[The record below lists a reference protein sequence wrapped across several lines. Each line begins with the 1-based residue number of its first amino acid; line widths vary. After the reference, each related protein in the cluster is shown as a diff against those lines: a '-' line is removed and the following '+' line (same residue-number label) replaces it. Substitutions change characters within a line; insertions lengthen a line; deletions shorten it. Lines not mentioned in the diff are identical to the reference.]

1 MLIPINN
8 VVRFGVPIAST
19 YYNTETCKLLED
31 SCCGRNL
38 PSMDYL
44 SCGVDNPN
52 RISTVIG
59 RVSELFVVSS
69 ETKSRSRSSKT
80 KIGRASCR
88 ERV

>member
-19 YYNTETCKLLED
+19 YYNTETCKLLEGGY
-31 SCCGRNL
+31 CGKNP

-52 RISTVIG
+52 RIGTV
-59 RVSELFVVSS
+59 
-69 ETKSRSRSSKT
+69 
-80 KIGRASCR
+80 KIIKLYLKNG
-88 ERV
+88 ERYLWVKK